1 MSVISQHIS
10 ISWVPPLPH
19 VPACRACRMGKN
31 DWHYVDPGRWEAP
44 EDTSVSAGTPGW
56 FHLRGVTTRP
66 ARAHK
71 DLELAPAA
79 AQQHKRY
86 GARGNDGQLAAGGRP
101 NAPPGWFEPPE
112 DTTVSAET
120 PSWFWVPEVGRQA
133 HLPPRGRGS
142 RGLERQ
148 PHDDARL
155 GTEYRTELGDTMG
168 YQPNTLEPPAP
179 QPPGPPGDTPADR
192 FTSMARVV
200 GTTGN
205 IAATVPFAPKDMKA
219 PGVLDVHGFRAGD
232 LSTFE
237 VRQGATPP
245 VAEARREQE
254 AVAAEQ
260 RRQRR
265 RESKPVR
272 PKRLVATQQQVRRE
286 AGQVEQQRR
295 KSMEMEFDR
304 RCIQAQFREQFL
316 QRRRSSPMN
325 RRQVIR

>member
-1 MSVISQHIS
+1 
-10 ISWVPPLPH
+10 
-19 VPACRACRMGKN
+19 
-31 DWHYVDPGRWEAP
+31 
-44 EDTSVSAGTPGW
+44 
-56 FHLRGVTTRP
+56 
-66 ARAHK
+66 
-71 DLELAPAA
+71 
-79 AQQHKRY
+79 
-86 GARGNDGQLAAGGRP
+86 
-101 NAPPGWFEPPE
+101 
-112 DTTVSAET
+112 
-120 PSWFWVPEVGRQA
+120 
-133 HLPPRGRGS
+133 
-142 RGLERQ
+142 
-148 PHDDARL
+148 
-155 GTEYRTELGDTMG
+155 MG

-205 IAATVPFAPKDMKA
+205 IAAPVPFAPKDMKA